1 MNKKKKVGIII
12 IFILIII
19 SILSFCA
26 YALYGVELLT
36 DNNSISTGKV
46 KMSYTESNE
55 ITLNNVV
62 PMSDNKG
69 ISSTNYFEFK
79 VNTYIKTNKEMTM
92 NYNIVLEPL
101 NVDSSYTKFND
112 SDIKVYLTKV
122 DNNTEVLV
130 TGPISIK
137 MLNQYVLKSQEETF
151 NKNDTE
157 RSTTYRLRAWLDYN
171 FDASKINEK
180 TYSYKFRVN
189 VNNEA
194 APKRLTDQSGANAPK
209 LTSNMIPVYYDE
221 TNDVWKKADESN
233 VLEEYT
239 YKLGDLDN
247 NGKVNAADLNIL
259 LNITKCYNKK
269 ANTKECIP
277 GDMNSDGYITEEDRD
292 ILWSSRYFNKP
303 ATEEKTWYVKSDN
316 AWYDYDDKIWANA
329 VTVSETNRDTYLNA
343 DAGTTIPITD
353 INTMWVW
360 IPRYTYT
367 YFSSSTP
374 QEINIKFE
382 KRTNSSG
389 TIKCVPAINQK
400 DSDGNIISQKCTDSK
415 NTSLKVG
422 VSTYTHPAF
431 TFGSNE
437 LTGLWV
443 GKFENSA
450 VDIPTSPITTDST
463 IIIKPDL
470 VSLKYKDI
478 SYMFKDIRQMEAS
491 NNIYGFKQNTNTT
504 FNWDGTLTNDNNN
517 IDIHMMKN
525 NEWGVVAYLSHSKYG
540 INSEIYKNNSSGYY
554 TGRSGGNVSGKTSA
568 DSVYTNISSTDQNNE
583 YGYYTYD
590 GYLLNYNTNTK
601 SQTRDLSKVAS
612 STGNIY
618 GIYDLSGGSNEY
630 VMGVMVS
637 SDGKFNVA
645 SAGNWST
652 TLTPSTKYYNSYS
665 YDVSSN
671 STKYSTFT
679 RGNLGDATI
688 EVLTSS
694 SNRKS
699 WYDDLASFVA
709 SDRPW
714 ITRGSYYNDLIAPGA
729 FYYHTGPGSYNDSV
743 STRSC
748 LIINN

>member
-62 PMSDNKG
+62 PTSDNKG

>member
-1 MNKKKKVGIII
+1 MVRKKKASIII
-12 IFILIII
+12 IFVLIVI
-19 SILSFCA
+19 SILLVGS
-26 YALYGVELLT
+26 YALYNTSLLT
-36 DNNSISTGKV
+36 GNNSLSTGKV
-46 KMSYTESNE
+46 KMSYSESNE
-55 ITLNNVV
+55 IELNNVV
-62 PMSDNKG
+62 PTSDKKG
-69 ISSTNYFEFK
+69 TSSTDYFEFK
-79 VNTYIKTNKEMTM
+79 VNTYIKTNKKMTM

-101 NVDSSYTKFND
+101 DVDSSYIKFSD

-122 DNNTEVLV
+122 VNNTETLV
-130 TGPISIK
+130 MGPITIDE
-137 MLNQYVLKSQEETF
+137 LNQYVLKSQEETF
-151 NKNDTE
+151 NRNDTE

-189 VNNEA
+189 VNNDSV
-194 APKRLTDQSGANAPK
+194 PTLDTSGANKPE

-221 TNDVWKKADESN
+221 ANNSWKKADASN
-233 VLEEYT
+233 
-239 YKLGDLDN
+239 LDEF
-247 NGKVNAADLNIL
+247 NIW
-259 LNITKCYNKK
+259 YNYDKK
-269 ANTKECIP
+269 
-277 GDMNSDGYITEEDRD
+277 M
-292 ILWSSRYFNKP
+292 
-303 ATEEKTWYVKSDN
+303 
-316 AWYDYDDKIWANA
+316 WANA
-329 VTVSETNRDTYLNA
+329 VTVSTANRDTYLKA
-343 DAGTTIPITD
+343 SAGTTIPITD

-367 YFSSSTP
+367 YFKSSTP

-415 NTSLKVG
+415 NTSLKEG
-422 VSTYTHPAF
+422 ISTYTHPAF

-470 VSLKYKDI
+470 VSLRYKDI
-478 SYMFKDIRQMEAS
+478 SYMFKDIRQMEGS
-491 NNIYGFKQNTNTT
+491 NNVYGFKQSSNTV

-540 INSEIYKNNSSGYY
+540 INGEIYKNNSSGYY

-568 DSVYTNISSTDQNNE
+568 ASVYTNISSTDQNNE

-601 SQTRDLSKVAS
+601 SQTKDLSKVAS

-618 GIYDLSGGSNEY
+618 GIYDISGGSNEY

-645 SAGNWST
+645 SAGNWNAS
-652 TLTPSTKYYNSYS
+652 LMPLNKYYNSYS

-688 EVLTSS
+688 EVLVSS
-694 SNRKS
+694 SDRKS

-714 ITRGSYYNDLIAPGA
+714 ITRGSYYNDLVAPGA
-729 FYYHTGPGSYNDSV
+729 FYYHTGPGSHNDSV

-748 LIINN
+748 LIVNN

>member
-1 MNKKKKVGIII
+1 MVRKKKASIII
-12 IFILIII
+12 IFVLIVI
-19 SILSFCA
+19 SILLVGS
-26 YALYGVELLT
+26 YALYNTSLLT

-46 KMSYTESNE
+46 KMSYSESNE
-55 ITLNNVV
+55 IKLNNVV
-62 PMSDNKG
+62 PTSDNKG
-69 ISSTNYFEFK
+69 TSSTDYFEFK

-122 DNNTEVLV
+122 DNNTETLV
-130 TGPISIK
+130 TGPITIDE
-137 MLNQYVLKSQEETF
+137 LNQYVLKSQEETF

-189 VNNEA
+189 VNNDSV
-194 APKRLTDQSGANAPK
+194 PTLDTSGANKPE

-221 TNDVWKKADESN
+221 ANNSWKKADASN
-233 VLEEYT
+233 
-239 YKLGDLDN
+239 LDEF
-247 NGKVNAADLNIL
+247 NIW
-259 LNITKCYNKK
+259 YNYDKK
-269 ANTKECIP
+269 
-277 GDMNSDGYITEEDRD
+277 M
-292 ILWSSRYFNKP
+292 
-303 ATEEKTWYVKSDN
+303 
-316 AWYDYDDKIWANA
+316 WANA
-329 VTVSETNRDTYLNA
+329 VTVSTANRDTYLKA
-343 DAGTTIPITD
+343 SAGTTIPITD

-367 YFSSSTP
+367 YFKSSTP

-415 NTSLKVG
+415 NTSLKEG
-422 VSTYTHPAF
+422 ISTYTHPAF

-470 VSLKYKDI
+470 VSLRYKDI
-478 SYMFKDIRQMEAS
+478 SYMFKDIRQMEGS
-491 NNIYGFKQNTNTT
+491 NNVYGFKQSSNTV

-540 INSEIYKNNSSGYY
+540 INGEIYKNNSSGYY

-568 DSVYTNISSTDQNNE
+568 SSVYTNISSTDQNNE

-601 SQTRDLSKVAS
+601 SQTKDLSKVAS

-618 GIYDLSGGSNEY
+618 GIYDISGGSNEY

-645 SAGNWST
+645 SAGNWNAS
-652 TLTPSTKYYNSYS
+652 LMPLNKYYNSYS

-688 EVLTSS
+688 EVLASS
-694 SNRKS
+694 SDRKS

-714 ITRGSYYNDLIAPGA
+714 ITRGSYYNDLVAPGA
-729 FYYHTGPGSYNDSV
+729 FYYHTGPGSHNDSV

-748 LIINN
+748 LIVNN

>member
-1 MNKKKKVGIII
+1 MVRKKKASIII
-12 IFILIII
+12 IFVLIVI
-19 SILSFCA
+19 SILLVGS
-26 YALYGVELLT
+26 YALYNTSLLT

-46 KMSYTESNE
+46 KMSYSESNE
-55 ITLNNVV
+55 IKLNNVV
-62 PMSDNKG
+62 PTSDKKG
-69 ISSTNYFEFK
+69 TSSTDYFEFK

-101 NVDSSYTKFND
+101 DVDSSYTKFND
-112 SDIKVYLTKV
+112 SDIKVNLTKV
-122 DNNTEVLV
+122 DNNTETLV
-130 TGPISIK
+130 TGPITIDE
-137 MLNQYVLKSQEETF
+137 LNQYVLKSQEETF
-151 NKNDTE
+151 NKDDTE
-157 RSTTYRLRAWLDYN
+157 HSTTYRLRAWLDYN
-171 FDASKINEK
+171 FDASKINKK

-189 VNNEA
+189 VNNDG
-194 APKRLTDQSGANAPK
+194 APTLDTSGANKPE

-221 TNDVWKKADESN
+221 ANNSWKKADASN
-233 VLEEYT
+233 
-239 YKLGDLDN
+239 LD
-247 NGKVNAADLNIL
+247 KSNIW
-259 LNITKCYNKK
+259 YNYDKK
-269 ANTKECIP
+269 
-277 GDMNSDGYITEEDRD
+277 M
-292 ILWSSRYFNKP
+292 
-303 ATEEKTWYVKSDN
+303 
-316 AWYDYDDKIWANA
+316 WANA
-329 VTVSETNRDTYLNA
+329 VTVSTTNRDTYLKA
-343 DAGTTIPITD
+343 DVGTEISMND

-389 TIKCVPAINQK
+389 TIKCVDAINQE

-450 VDIPTSPITTDST
+450 VDIPASPIITDST

-470 VSLKYKDI
+470 VSLRYKDI
-478 SYMFKDIRQMEAS
+478 SYMFKDIRQMEGS
-491 NNIYGFKQNTNTT
+491 NNIYGFKQSSNTV

-540 INSEIYKNNSSGYY
+540 INGEIFKNNSSGYY

-568 DSVYTNISSTDQNNE
+568 SSVYGGVSSTEQNIE

-601 SQTRDLSKVAS
+601 SQTKDLSKVAS

-618 GIYDLSGGSNEY
+618 GIYDISGGSNEY

-645 SAGNWST
+645 SASNWST

-665 YDVSSN
+665 YDVSAN
-671 STKYSTFT
+671 NTKYSTFT
-679 RGNLGDATI
+679 RGKLGDATI
-688 EVLTSS
+688 EVLVSS
-694 SNRKS
+694 VNRKS
-699 WYDDLASFVA
+699 WYDDLASFVT

-714 ITRGSYYNDLIAPGA
+714 VTRGSYYSDLVAPGA
-729 FYYHTGPGSYNDSV
+729 FYYHTGPGSHNDSV

-748 LIINN
+748 LIVNN

>member
-1 MNKKKKVGIII
+1 MNKKKK
-12 IFILIII
+12 IFIMVTL
-19 SILSFCA
+19 SLFALGVLSFGT
-26 YALYGVELLT
+26 YALYNIDLLT

-46 KMSYTESNE
+46 KMSYSESNE
-55 ITLNNVV
+55 ITLNNAV
-62 PMSDNKG
+62 PTSDNKG

-101 NVDSSYTKFND
+101 DVDSSYIKFSD

-122 DNNTEVLV
+122 DNNTETLV
-130 TGPISIK
+130 TGPITIDE
-137 MLNQYVLKSQEETF
+137 LNQYVLKSQEETF
-151 NKNDTE
+151 NRNDTE

-189 VNNEA
+189 VNNDSV
-194 APKRLTDQSGANAPK
+194 PTLDTSGANKPE

-221 TNDVWKKADESN
+221 ANNSWKKADASN
-233 VLEEYT
+233 
-239 YKLGDLDN
+239 LDEF
-247 NGKVNAADLNIL
+247 NIW
-259 LNITKCYNKK
+259 YNYDKK
-269 ANTKECIP
+269 
-277 GDMNSDGYITEEDRD
+277 M
-292 ILWSSRYFNKP
+292 
-303 ATEEKTWYVKSDN
+303 
-316 AWYDYDDKIWANA
+316 WANA
-329 VTVSETNRDTYLNA
+329 VTVSTANRDTYLKA
-343 DAGTTIPITD
+343 SAGTTIPITD

-367 YFSSSTP
+367 YFKSSTP

-568 DSVYTNISSTDQNNE
+568 SSVYTNISSTDQNNE

-618 GIYDLSGGSNEY
+618 GIYDISGGSNEY

-645 SAGNWST
+645 SAGNWNAS
-652 TLTPSTKYYNSYS
+652 LMPLSKYYNSYS

-671 STKYSTFT
+671 NTKYSTFT

-688 EVLTSS
+688 EVLVSS

-714 ITRGSYYNDLIAPGA
+714 ITRGSYYNDLVAPGA
-729 FYYHTGPGSYNDSV
+729 FYYHTGPGSHNDSV

-748 LIINN
+748 LIVNN

>member
-1 MNKKKKVGIII
+1 MVRKKKASIII
-12 IFILIII
+12 IFVLIVI
-19 SILSFCA
+19 SILLVGS
-26 YALYGVELLT
+26 YALYNTSLLT
-36 DNNSISTGKV
+36 GNNSLSTGKV
-46 KMSYTESNE
+46 KMSYSESNE
-55 ITLNNVV
+55 IKLNNVV
-62 PMSDNKG
+62 PTSDNKG
-69 ISSTNYFEFK
+69 ISSTDYFEFK
-79 VNTYIKTNKEMTM
+79 VNTYIKTNKKMTM

-101 NVDSSYTKFND
+101 DVDSSYIKFSD

-122 DNNTEVLV
+122 DNNTETLV
-130 TGPISIK
+130 TGPITIDE
-137 MLNQYVLKSQEETF
+137 LNQYVLKSQEETF
-151 NKNDTE
+151 NRNDTE

-189 VNNEA
+189 VNNDSV
-194 APKRLTDQSGANAPK
+194 PTLDTSGANKPE

-221 TNDVWKKADESN
+221 ANNSWKKADASN
-233 VLEEYT
+233 
-239 YKLGDLDN
+239 LDEF
-247 NGKVNAADLNIL
+247 NIW
-259 LNITKCYNKK
+259 YNYDKK
-269 ANTKECIP
+269 
-277 GDMNSDGYITEEDRD
+277 M
-292 ILWSSRYFNKP
+292 
-303 ATEEKTWYVKSDN
+303 
-316 AWYDYDDKIWANA
+316 WANA
-329 VTVSETNRDTYLNA
+329 VTVSTANRDTYLKA
-343 DAGTTIPITD
+343 SAGTTIPITD

-367 YFSSSTP
+367 YFKSSTP

-568 DSVYTNISSTDQNNE
+568 SSVYTNISSTDQNNE

-618 GIYDLSGGSNEY
+618 GIYDISGGSNEY

-645 SAGNWST
+645 SAGNWNAS
-652 TLTPSTKYYNSYS
+652 LMPLSKYYNSYS

-671 STKYSTFT
+671 NTKYSTFT

-688 EVLTSS
+688 EVLVSS

-714 ITRGSYYNDLIAPGA
+714 ITRGSYYNDLVAPGA
-729 FYYHTGPGSYNDSV
+729 FYYHTGPGSHNDSV

-748 LIINN
+748 LIVNN

>member
-1 MNKKKKVGIII
+1 MVRKKKASIII
-12 IFILIII
+12 IFVLIVI
-19 SILSFCA
+19 SILLVGS
-26 YALYGVELLT
+26 YALYNTSLLT
-36 DNNSISTGKV
+36 GNNSLSTGKV
-46 KMSYTESNE
+46 KMSYSESNE
-55 ITLNNVV
+55 IKLNNVV
-62 PMSDNKG
+62 PTSDKKG
-69 ISSTNYFEFK
+69 TSSTDYFEFK
-79 VNTYIKTNKEMTM
+79 VNTYIKTNKKMTM

-101 NVDSSYTKFND
+101 DVDSSYIKFSD

-122 DNNTEVLV
+122 DNNTETLV
-130 TGPISIK
+130 TGPITIDE
-137 MLNQYVLKSQEETF
+137 LNQYVLKSQEETF
-151 NKNDTE
+151 NRNDTE

-189 VNNEA
+189 VNNDSV
-194 APKRLTDQSGANAPK
+194 PTLDTSGANKPE

-221 TNDVWKKADESN
+221 ANNSWKKADASN
-233 VLEEYT
+233 
-239 YKLGDLDN
+239 LDEF
-247 NGKVNAADLNIL
+247 NIW
-259 LNITKCYNKK
+259 YNYDKK
-269 ANTKECIP
+269 
-277 GDMNSDGYITEEDRD
+277 M
-292 ILWSSRYFNKP
+292 
-303 ATEEKTWYVKSDN
+303 
-316 AWYDYDDKIWANA
+316 WANA
-329 VTVSETNRDTYLNA
+329 VTVSTANRDTYLKA
-343 DAGTTIPITD
+343 SAGTTIPITD

-367 YFSSSTP
+367 YFKSSTP

-415 NTSLKVG
+415 NTSLKEG
-422 VSTYTHPAF
+422 ISTYTHPAF

-470 VSLKYKDI
+470 VSLRYKDI
-478 SYMFKDIRQMEAS
+478 SYMFKDIRQMEVS
-491 NNIYGFKQNTNTT
+491 NNVYGFKQSSNTV

-540 INSEIYKNNSSGYY
+540 INGEIYKNNSSGYY

-568 DSVYTNISSTDQNNE
+568 SSVYTNISSTDQNNE

-618 GIYDLSGGSNEY
+618 GIYDISGGSNEY

-645 SAGNWST
+645 SAGNWNAS
-652 TLTPSTKYYNSYS
+652 LMPLNKYYNSYS

-688 EVLTSS
+688 EVLASS
-694 SNRKS
+694 SDRKS

-714 ITRGSYYNDLIAPGA
+714 ITRGSYYNDLVAPGA
-729 FYYHTGPGSYNDSV
+729 FYYHTGPGSHNDSV

-748 LIINN
+748 LIVNN